1 MVNKTFSRS
10 WKKSVQPRKQRKY
23 KYNLPL
29 PLQQKFI
36 LVNLSPSLR
45 EKYGR
50 RNFQARKG
58 DKVKVLRGQY
68 KKKEGKVERV
78 DLKRQRIFVSGLEY
92 FKKDGTK
99 IPVPFHPTNLMILEL
114 DLNDKKRKEKIETKQ
129 TSSSSTSKKK
139 ETKRD
144 IK

>member
-1 MVNKTFSRS
+1 MVKKTFSKS
-10 WKKSVQPRKQRKY
+10 WKRSVQPRKQRKY

-29 PLQQKFI
+29 HLQQKFI
-36 LVNLSPSLR
+36 HVHLSPSLR

-99 IPVPFHPTNLMILEL
+99 IPYSINASNLL
-114 DLNDKKRKEKIETKQ
+114 
-129 TSSSSTSKKK
+129 
-139 ETKRD
+139 
-144 IK
+144 IKSIGIMRRFWK

>member
-23 KYNLPL
+23 KYNLP
-29 PLQQKFI
+29 
-36 LVNLSPSLR
+36 
-45 EKYGR
+45 
-50 RNFQARKG
+50 
-58 DKVKVLRGQY
+58 LRGQY